1 MYAEEAECILH
12 GSMSTE
18 STDNPFEEK
27 PCIFVV
33 DDEEEI
39 AKMFAVVLQ
48 MNLFNA
54 VPYFDPLEALEA
66 AKQSAPDYLL
76 TDVVM
81 PGMSGV
87 ELAIAVKAVAP
98 GCKMLIISGQIEA
111 EELIAKAKAEGHEL
125 TLMQKPIHPTKMV
138 ELIRGL

>member
-1 MYAEEAECILH
+1 M
-12 GSMSTE
+12 
-18 STDNPFEEK
+18 DNPFEEQ
-27 PCIFVV
+27 PCVFVV

-54 VPYFDPLEALEA
+54 IAYSDPLLALQA
-66 AKQSAPDYLL
+66 AEQKPPNYLL

-81 PGMSGV
+81 PGMNGI
-87 ELAIAVKAVAP
+87 ELAIQVKAVAP
-98 GCKMLIISGQIEA
+98 QCKMLIFSGQEDSEKLIE
-111 EELIAKAKAEGHEL
+111 KARERGYDL
-125 TLMQKPIHPTKMV
+125 TLVLKPIHPTKMV

>member
-1 MYAEEAECILH
+1 MENA
-12 GSMSTE
+12 
-18 STDNPFEEK
+18 FEEQ
-27 PCIFVV
+27 PCVFVV

-54 VPYFDPLEALEA
+54 IPYSDSRVAFEA
-66 AKQSAPDYLL
+66 AKQKAPDYLL

-81 PGMSGV
+81 PGMNGV
-87 ELAIAVKAVAP
+87 ELAIEVKAVAP
-98 GCKMLIISGQIEA
+98 KCKMLIFSGQEDSKK
-111 EELIAKAKAEGHEL
+111 LIDKAKERGHDL
-125 TLMQKPIHPTKMV
+125 TLVLKPIHPAKMV

>member
-1 MYAEEAECILH
+1 MENA
-12 GSMSTE
+12 
-18 STDNPFEEK
+18 FEEQ
-27 PCIFVV
+27 PCVFVV

-54 VPYFDPLEALEA
+54 IAYSDPLVAFEA
-66 AKQSAPDYLL
+66 AKQKAPDYLL

-81 PGMSGV
+81 PGMNGV
-87 ELAIAVKAVAP
+87 ELAMEVRAVAP
-98 GCKMLIISGQIEA
+98 KCKMLIFSGQEDS
-111 EELIAKAKAEGHEL
+111 EKLIDKAKERGHDL
-125 TLMQKPIHPTKMV
+125 TLVLKPIHPTKMV

>member
-1 MYAEEAECILH
+1 M
-12 GSMSTE
+12 
-18 STDNPFEEK
+18 DNPFEEQ
-27 PCIFVV
+27 PCVFVV

-54 VPYFDPLEALEA
+54 IAYSDPLLALQA
-66 AKQSAPDYLL
+66 AEQKPPDYLL

-81 PGMSGV
+81 PGMNGI
-87 ELAIAVKAVAP
+87 ELAIQVKAVAP
-98 GCKMLIISGQIEA
+98 QCKMLIFSGQEDSEKLIE
-111 EELIAKAKAEGHEL
+111 KARERGYDL
-125 TLMQKPIHPTKMV
+125 TLVLKPIHPTKMV